1 MLEIIGSTPLLL
13 LSLTY
18 LVCLAAYGFIEG
30 RDDTP
35 VYLAFMICAF
45 VGVSFAHARIGS
57 VV

>member
-1 MLEIIGSTPLLL
+1 LRSSGSTPLLL